1 MHMHTSREY
10 HHALSLGNK
19 IIVKV
24 LGAPLC
30 IIANSF
36 ETNLSIFFI
45 SLNRG
50 RKWNESLVKPNLN
63 YQDFFHDD
71 VGQEPGK

>member
-1 MHMHTSREY
+1 M
-10 HHALSLGNK
+10 
-19 IIVKV
+19 
-24 LGAPLC
+24 
-30 IIANSF
+30 
-36 ETNLSIFFI
+36 NLSIFFI

-63 YQDFFHDD
+63 YQDFFNDD